1 MNDNPIN
8 LRMKVDWTL
17 CCFCQGGKKE
27 NLNHPYEKACYHQ
40 SCETIEK
47 DIIYFLDN
55 KVALPHGMIWECL
68 IDDGK
73 ECISKSLLKRQAL
86 NHKTCCNKI
95 RPHTVQCILKKR
107 GSEEMEASC
116 STFSPKKT
124 RKSFF
129 SNYGRKQV
137 QCVYCSH
144 FQDYNSE
151 PICKAMTLT
160 VSKNLKGMAKEA
172 QNWSMYAQVNEAFDA
187 TAGDIYYHKSCYHK
201 LANAARAAKLKKSKV
216 TTTSALPY
224 DPFVMAKLISN
235 VQNNESVMKLTDLR
249 KFYSQQL
256 QQVDSD
262 CLKMEIPPTRFKEH
276 LLMNLGDEWQA
287 FTKGRDV
294 LLSTKSKTSSLLSD
308 SLTQDVSEDKAKKI
322 VEVAL
327 LL

>member
-1 MNDNPIN
+1 MLSWLATRRYSSEQLTDVVLSIHFFT
-8 LRMKVDWTL
+8 TL
-17 CCFCQGGKKE
+17 QKLGFNKLWIGFVSGKSYTGMTVYELSLQLGPDECKALPFFNAFTGCDHTFSMLDIGKKSGW
-27 NLNHPYEKACYHQ
+27 NAWMKFPDAT
-40 SCETIEK
+40 ETMISLTESPHELTEDSLHMQRIE
-47 DIIYFLDN
+47 
-55 KVALPHGMIWECL
+55 
-68 IDDGK
+68 
-73 ECISKSLLKRQAL
+73 Q
-86 NHKTCCNKI
+86 
-95 RPHTVQCILKKR
+95 
-107 GSEEMEASC
+107 
-116 STFSPKKT
+116 
-124 RKSFF
+124 
-129 SNYGRKQV
+129 
-137 QCVYCSH
+137 
-144 FQDYNSE
+144 
-151 PICKAMTLT
+151 LT
-160 VSKNLKGMAKEA
+160 VLMYSKKY
-172 QNWSMYAQVNEAFDA
+172 SSVNEAFDA

-262 CLKMEIPPTRFKEH
+262 CLKMEIPLTRFKEH